1 MGPSGSGKT
10 SLLDILASRCGQG
23 RIYGT
28 AKMDNIPISS
38 KHQPS
43 YVAQEDT
50 LLGSF
55 TVRETMLY
63 SASFNLPYSVGLA
76 ERQRIVGNLL
86 TDLGLDSCA
95 DTIIG
100 DIFRKGISGGQKRR
114 LSLGLALISRPAILL
129 ADEPTSGLDAAS
141 AYEIFQLL
149 STLATSKGLC
159 IATTIHQPSSDMW
172 ELFDKL
178 CLMSGGNV
186 VYFGKADAA
195 VRYFTNQGYPCPSF
209 SNPADFF
216 LSLINT
222 DFPSHGDVL
231 LLREASRANQ
241 APAIIDDIR
250 VLESKFVSDAAKAI
264 VRRNPNPS
272 WWHFIT
278 LSHRNFLAT
287 FRNPG
292 VILIRLVIYA
302 MLGIMIGGMFYR
314 NGHKSTDKAIQAALS
329 ALFFIFAFM
338 VFMSI
343 AVLPFY
349 MMDRATYFREQF
361 NGDYKWLPFVLAQ
374 FLSTSP
380 GIFLIAFVSSI
391 CVVFLMSFRN
401 FGMFL
406 LLLFL
411 SLLTAEGFMACVSA
425 VVPHFIIGIAVGAGL
440 YGFFMLC
447 EGFFQVKSDIP
458 PWFIWVYYMGFHTYA
473 FRGSVVNEFKDRGTL
488 VDATNPSW
496 SSGQAVINYLGM
508 EGVPPWKDALVLAGY
523 ALAWQLLYYLILL
536 RTRGKR

>member
-23 RIYGT
+23 RVYGT
-28 AKMDNIPISS
+28 FMMDNIPIAG
-38 KHQPS
+38 KNTPS

-63 SASFNLPYSVGLA
+63 TAAFTLPYGIGLP
-76 ERQRIVGNLL
+76 ERERIVANLI
-86 TDLGLDSCA
+86 TDLGLDSCR

-100 DIFRKGISGGQKRR
+100 DMFRKGISGGQKRR
-114 LSLGLALISRPAILL
+114 LSLGLALISRPAVLL
-129 ADEPTSGLDAAS
+129 LDEPTSGLDAAS

-149 STLATSKGLC
+149 SNLSTSKGLC
-159 IATTIHQPSSDMW
+159 IAATIHQPSSAMW
-172 ELFDKL
+172 QHFDKL
-178 CLMSGGNV
+178 CLMTSGNV
-186 VYFGKADAA
+186 VYFGKAVAA
-195 VRYFTNQGYPCPSF
+195 VDYFAAQGYPCPSF

-222 DFPSHGDVL
+222 DFPFHGDVL
-231 LLREASRANQ
+231 ALKEASRASQ
-241 APAIIDDIR
+241 APRVIDEIR
-250 VLESKFVSDAAKAI
+250 ALQSQMKNNTATSTHHQ
-264 VRRNPNPS
+264 NPNS
-272 WWHFIT
+272 MWWHFIVLT
-278 LSHRNFLAT
+278 HRNFLTT

-292 VILIRLVIYA
+292 VILVRLVIYS
-302 MLGIMIGGMFYR
+302 MLAIMIGGMFYR
-314 NGHKSTDKAIQAALS
+314 NGKKSTDKSIQAALS

-349 MMDRATYFREQF
+349 MLDRATYFRERF

-380 GIFLIAFVSSI
+380 GIFLIAFVSSV

-425 VVPHFIIGIAVGAGL
+425 VVPHFIIGIAAGAGL

-447 EGFFQVKSDIP
+447 EGFFQVRSDIP

-473 FRGSVVNEFKDRGTL
+473 FRGSVVNEFQDRGRL
-488 VDATNPSW
+488 LDSTNPAW
-496 SSGQAVINYLGM
+496 TSGEAVISYLGM
-508 EGVPPWKDALVLAGY
+508 SDAKPWRDALVLAGY

-536 RTRGKR
+536 RKNGKR